1 MAKLSVQDFA
11 KVFYELTNEYDNE
24 NLDLALRYFIEELYK
39 RKMLGKF
46 EAIIEEHEIH
56 KKRMETDDLV
66 EISSAAELDY
76 SLIKKIK
83 SALGNEVK
91 VITKLDPHMIGGIK
105 IRIGNKIFDG
115 SLKTSISN
123 LKQQIF

>member
-11 KVFYELTNEYDNE
+11 KVLYELTTEYDND
-24 NLDLALRYFIEELYK
+24 NLDLALRYFIEALYK
-39 RKMLGKF
+39 RKMIGKF
-46 EAIIEEHEIH
+46 DAILEEHSIH
-56 KKRMETDDLV
+56 RKRMENDNLV
-66 EISSAAELDY
+66 EITSAGELDN
-76 SLIKKIK
+76 SLIQKIK
-83 SALGNEVK
+83 SSLGDEIK